1 MPGRKVCKLWL
12 LSVALAVLLAA
23 LTLRY
28 TSDADAS
35 ESCLSMIERQ
45 VRAPLVR

>member
-1 MPGRKVCKLWL
+1 VSL
-12 LSVALAVLLAA
+12 LVSRVDVHAGKEGLQAVATPSLAVLLAA

-35 ESCLSMIERQ
+35 ES
-45 VRAPLVR
+45 V

>member
-28 TSDADAS
+28 TSDADAK
-35 ESCLSMIERQ
+35 SCLSMIERQ